1 MIYHFRAISDESENF
16 ILDIAIDSNNSFLEL
31 HDFIQEM
38 LDYDPSQMAS
48 FFITDHDWN
57 KEQEI
62 TLIDMDNEEQSTPS
76 MENTKLSDFLSI
88 EKQRLLYAFD
98 LFAERMLFMEL
109 LQIDKGSLEKA
120 MCLKREGTP
129 PDQINEKSFNFELTN
144 ENLLLDD
151 SEINDFLSNDE
162 DPDNYSDEEFDENDF
177 Y

>member
-1 MIYHFRAISDESENF
+1 MIYDFRAISDESDDF
-16 ILDIAIDSNNSFLEL
+16 ILDIAINSNSSFLEL
-31 HDFIQEM
+31 HDFVQEI

-48 FFITDHDWN
+48 FFITDHNWN
-57 KEQEI
+57 KKQEI
-62 TLIDMDNEEQSTPS
+62 TLIDMDNEKQSAPS
-76 MENTKLSDFLSI
+76 MENTKLSTFVST

-109 LQIDKGSLEKA
+109 LQIDNGSLEKA
-120 MCLKREGTP
+120 ICLKKQGTV
-129 PDQINEKSFNFELTN
+129 PDQINEKSFNFELTS
-144 ENLLLDD
+144 ENLLLKN

>member
-16 ILDIAIDSNNSFLEL
+16 IFDIAIDSNNTFLEF

-62 TLIDMDNEEQSTPS
+62 TLIDMDNEGQNTPS
-76 MENTKLSDFLSI
+76 MENTKLSAFIST

-98 LFAERMLFMEL
+98 LFAERMLFIEL
-109 LQIDKGSLEKA
+109 LQIDKGRLEKTI
-120 MCLKREGTP
+120 CLKKEGIP
-129 PDQINEKSFNFELTN
+129 PEQINEKSFNFDLTN
-144 ENLLLDD
+144 ETLLSEDNDIDD
-151 SEINDFLSNDE
+151 LLSDEE